1 MTAPRSL
8 TDLEC
13 ELIDALGQAEA
24 LADLLQSAH
33 LSEAPPANAK
43 TTIKAAECIQLAV
56 QRAEAAVAEL
66 LDLVCRE
73 RRA

>member
-8 TDLEC
+8 IDLES
-13 ELIDALGQAEA
+13 ELSDALGQAEA
-24 LADLLQSAH
+24 ISDLLQSAY
-33 LSEAPPANAK
+33 LSEAPPVNEK
-43 TTIKAAECIQLAV
+43 TIIKAVECIQLAV

-66 LDLVCRE
+66 LELAVE